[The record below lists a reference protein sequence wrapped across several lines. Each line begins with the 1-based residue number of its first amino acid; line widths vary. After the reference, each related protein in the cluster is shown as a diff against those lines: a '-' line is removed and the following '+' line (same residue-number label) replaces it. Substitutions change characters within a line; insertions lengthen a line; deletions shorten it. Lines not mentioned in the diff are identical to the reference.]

1 MSCFKGLNLTNTFM
15 SLLSNI
21 RMISDGTTGQIK
33 YATYGGDAILHLTL
47 PVDDKWVPIQ
57 HAILTALNHAM
68 DIGKEQEQA
77 RLRRCID
84 NVYCG
89 H

>member
-1 MSCFKGLNLTNTFM
+1 
-15 SLLSNI
+15 
-21 RMISDGTTGQIK
+21 MIGDGTTGSVK
-33 YATYGGDAILHLTL
+33 YTTYGGDVILHLTL
-47 PVDDKWVPIQ
+47 PVDDKWVPRQ
-57 HAILTALNHAM
+57 QAVLTALNRAM